1 MNSSQLPYCRV
12 CTLITC
18 EGRDEAAH
26 ARKVVTQEAAMSVIK
41 LSKKMQ
47 FIVILFLC
55 FASFSNSL
63 SATPQKIESKKDLN
77 VALKSAKTPED
88 RQRIATYYQEQ
99 AKKLQ
104 VKENEERDLANY
116 YLTHPS
122 MYGKQYPTPYQNHKG
137 LADYYHQAAARALE
151 KADQQLKMVEPAHAT
166 NLQ

>member
-26 ARKVVTQEAAMSVIK
+26 ARNVVTQEAAMSVIK

-47 FIVILFLC
+47 FAVILFVC
-55 FASFSNSL
+55 FAFFSNSL
-63 SATPQKIESKKDLN
+63 SAAPQRIESKKDLN
-77 VALKSAKTPED
+77 VARKSAKTPED

-104 VKENEERDLANY
+104 VRENEERDLANY

-137 LADYYHQAAARALE
+137 LADYYHQAGAEALE
-151 KADQQLKMVEPAHAT
+151 KADQQLKMAEPAHAT
-166 NLQ
+166 NLP